1 MGIEMSLNQ
10 DNISFEDM
18 AIKLGITL
26 DELVFFAIKEGLI
39 NEDGTPTEKAL
50 REGLLTIE

>member
-1 MGIEMSLNQ
+1 MGIEMNQNQ

-18 AIKLGITL
+18 AGKLGITV
-26 DELVFFAIKEGLI
+26 DELVSFAIKEGLI

>member
-1 MGIEMSLNQ
+1 MSLNQ

-26 DELVFFAIKEGLI
+26 DELVSFAIKDGLI
-39 NEDGTPTEKAL
+39 NEDA
-50 REGLLTIE
+50 

>member
-1 MGIEMSLNQ
+1 MSLNQ

-26 DELVFFAIKEGLI
+26 DELVSFAIKDGLI
-39 NEDGTPTEKAL
+39 NEDGTPTERAL
-50 REGLLTIE
+50 REGILTIE

>member
-1 MGIEMSLNQ
+1 MGIEMNQNQ

-18 AIKLGITL
+18 ARKLGITV
-26 DELVFFAIKEGLI
+26 DELVSFAIKEGLI

>member
-26 DELVFFAIKEGLI
+26 DELVSFAIKDGLI
-39 NEDGTPTEKAL
+39 NEDGTPTERAL
-50 REGLLTIE
+50 REGILTIE